1 MNNNSLP
8 KPVMIT
14 HQQALMKMANRLAD
28 EPILAVD
35 TESNSLY
42 AYQERVCLIQFS
54 TPQEDFLVDPLA
66 LGDLSPLEPLF
77 ADPQIEKVF
86 HAAEYDLI
94 TLKRD
99 FKFDFINL
107 FDTMV
112 AARILGWEEIG
123 LGSILKVEFDVEL
136 NKRYQ
141 RANWG
146 KRPIPPEM
154 MDYARLDTH
163 YLIPLRYRMKSE
175 LKSTGRWPLAEEDFA
190 RLRHV
195 NGRDPHDVPEPCWR
209 VRGAYDLTP
218 QQAAV
223 LLKLCYYRTE
233 VAKKI
238 NRPVFKVIGDKSLM
252 KIAEACPRTE
262 ATLQEISALS
272 QKQYQRH
279 AQGLVKAVN
288 EGLAAK
294 PAYPPR
300 SPRPDD
306 EFLARVD
313 VLRSWRKS
321 IGKEMQVKSDVI
333 LPRDVMN
340 MIAARDPADEQDL
353 ADIMAEVPWR
363 LERFGDQIMAEL
375 AEV

>member
-1 MNNNSLP
+1 MNNKPLP
-8 KPVMIT
+8 KPIMIT
-14 HQQALMKMANRLAD
+14 RQQALRNMANRLGS

-35 TESNSLY
+35 TESNSLF

-54 TPQEDFLVDPLA
+54 TRQEDFLVDPLG
-66 LGDLSPLEPLF
+66 LDDLSPLEPLF
-77 ADPQIEKVF
+77 ADPQIEKIF

-99 FKFDFINL
+99 FKFDFENL

-123 LGSILKVEFDVEL
+123 LGSILRAEFDVEL
-136 NKRYQ
+136 DKRYQ

-146 KRPIPPEM
+146 KRPIPAEM

-175 LKSTGRWPLAEEDFA
+175 LKSIGRWPLAKEDFA
-190 RLRHV
+190 RLRHI
-195 NGRDPHDVPEPCWR
+195 NGRDPNTIPEPCWR

-238 NRPVFKVIGDKSLM
+238 NRPLFKVIGDKSLLT
-252 KIAEACPRTE
+252 IAEACPRTE
-262 ATLQEISALS
+262 ADLQEISALS

-279 AQGLVKAVN
+279 ARGLVKAVN
-288 EGLAAK
+288 AGLAAK
-294 PAYPPR
+294 PVRPPR

-306 EFLARVD
+306 EFLARVE
-313 VLRSWRKS
+313 VLRSWRKNT
-321 IGKEMQVKSDVI
+321 GKVMQVKSDVI

-340 MIAARDPADEQDL
+340 MIAARDPGDERDL
-353 ADIMAEVPWR
+353 ADIMADVPWR

>member
-123 LGSILKVEFDVEL
+123 LGSILKVEFDVGL

>member
-1 MNNNSLP
+1 MGNKSLP
-8 KPVMIT
+8 KPIIIT
-14 HQQALMKMANRLAD
+14 RPEALMKMANQLVS

-42 AYQERVCLIQFS
+42 AYQEQVCLIQFS

-66 LGDLSPLEPLF
+66 LDDLSPLEPLF
-77 ADPQIEKVF
+77 ADPQIEKIF

-99 FKFDFINL
+99 FHFDFENL

-123 LGSILKVEFDVEL
+123 LGSILKAEFDVVL
-136 NKRYQ
+136 DKRYQ

-146 KRPIPPEM
+146 RRPIPADM

-175 LKSTGRWPLAEEDFA
+175 LKSIGRWPLAKEDFA
-190 RLRHV
+190 RLRYV
-195 NGRDPHDVPEPCWR
+195 NGRDPDDLPEPCWR
-209 VRGAYDLTP
+209 VRGAYDLNP

-223 LLKLCYYRTE
+223 LLKLCYYRNE
-233 VAKKI
+233 VARSI
-238 NRPVFKVIGDKSLM
+238 NRPVFKVISDKTLLAV
-252 KIAEACPRTE
+252 AEACPRTE
-262 ATLQEISALS
+262 AGLQEVAHLS
-272 QKQYQRH
+272 RKQYERH
-279 AQGLVKAVN
+279 AEGLLKAVR

-294 PAYPPR
+294 PAHPPR

-306 EFLARVD
+306 DFLARLD
-313 VLRSWRKS
+313 ALRSWRKET
-321 IGKEMQVKSDVI
+321 GKELQVKSDVI

-340 MIAARDPADEQDL
+340 KIASKNPGSEDDL
-353 ADIMAEVPWR
+353 AKIMAEIPWR
-363 LERFGDQIMAEL
+363 FDRFGGQIMEEL
-375 AEV
+375 KEV

>member
-123 LGSILKVEFDVEL
+123 LGSILKVEFDVGL

-175 LKSTGRWPLAEEDFA
+175 LKSTGRWPLAEEDFV